1 MALDFFALG
10 IRLWTPPEHFA
21 ATADFYLHALELQQ
35 SFRDDAQGIATFELG
50 FAPATLVVERSER
63 TPERA
68 VLFGRFTGVV
78 LHTLDVA
85 AAYAQLTERG
95 ARFDGPPTRQPWGAT
110 MAFFRDPSGNELT
123 LLQRPG

>member
-10 IRLWTPPEHFA
+10 IRLWTPPEHYA
-21 ATADFYLHALELQQ
+21 ATADFYRDALALAQ
-35 SFRDDAQGIATFELG
+35 SYRDDAQGIATFELG

-63 TPERA
+63 TPEREM
-68 VLFGRFTGVV
+68 LFARFTGVV
-78 LHTLDVA
+78 LHTPDVA
-85 AAYAQLTERG
+85 AAHAQLTERG
-95 ARFDGPPTRQPWGAT
+95 ARFDGPPTKQPWGAT